1 MKNFQ
6 TTFLKNQFRIIIL
19 TKDLMLFKQK
29 TVLFI
34 EDDNIMKNQISKVLL
49 MLFAKVY
56 STNNGKDGF
65 KLYKLHSPDLIISDI
80 KMPIMDGLSLVAEI
94 RKNDYNIPIIL
105 LTNFNEKEY
114 LLNAVNLSVDGY
126 ILKPLEFNNLI
137 ITIKKSLQRNLKN
150 SEHFFLAKNLF
161 FNFTT
166 LELYYKNNVVRLGVK
181 ELELLKL
188 LIENYPKTVT
198 KDEIYFS
205 LWSYDEISESS
216 IKNLILRIRKK
227 IEHEII
233 VSVRGLGY
241 RLEILDN

>member
-1 MKNFQ
+1 M
-6 TTFLKNQFRIIIL
+6 LL
-19 TKDLMLFKQK
+19 TKDLILFKQK

-34 EDDNIMKNQISKVLL
+34 EDDTIMKNQIGEVLS

-56 STNNGKDGF
+56 TTNNGKNGF
-65 KLYKLHSPDLIISDI
+65 ELYKQYLPDLIISDI
-80 KMPIMDGLSLVAEI
+80 KMPIMDGLSLVEKI
-94 RKNDYNIPIIL
+94 RKDHYNIPIIL

-114 LLNAVNLSVDGY
+114 LLNAANLSVDGY

-137 ITIKKSLQRNLKN
+137 TTIKKSLQRNLKN
-150 SEHFFLAKNLF
+150 SEQFFLAEDLF

-166 LELYYKNNVVRLGVK
+166 SELYYKNCVVHLGVK
-181 ELELLKL
+181 ELGVLKL

-198 KDEIYFS
+198 KDEIYS
-205 LWSYDEISESS
+205 ALWSYDEISESS

-227 IEHEII
+227 IEQEII

-241 RLEILDN
+241 RLEILNN

>member
-1 MKNFQ
+1 M
-6 TTFLKNQFRIIIL
+6 

-34 EDDNIMKNQISKVLL
+34 EDDNIIKNQISEVLS
-49 MLFAKVY
+49 MLFDEVFT
-56 STNNGKDGF
+56 SDNGKDGLE
-65 KLYKLHSPDLIISDI
+65 LYKLHSPDLIISDI
-80 KMPIMDGLSLVAEI
+80 KMPIMDGLSLAEKI
-94 RKNDYNIPIIL
+94 RNDDYNTPIIL

-137 ITIKKSLQRNLKN
+137 TTIKKSLQRNLKN
-150 SEHFFLAKNLF
+150 SEQFFLAEDLF

-166 LELYYKNNVVRLGVK
+166 SELYYKNCVVHLGVK

-198 KDEIYFS
+198 KDEIYS
-205 LWSYDEISESS
+205 ALWSYDEISESS

-227 IEHEII
+227 IEQEII

-241 RLEILDN
+241 RLEILNN

>member
-1 MKNFQ
+1 M
-6 TTFLKNQFRIIIL
+6 LL

-34 EDDNIMKNQISKVLL
+34 EDDTIMKNQIGEVLS

-56 STNNGKDGF
+56 TTNNGKEGF
-65 KLYKLHSPDLIISDI
+65 ELYKQYLPDLIILDI
-80 KMPIMDGLSLVAEI
+80 KMPIMDGLSLVEKI
-94 RKNDYNIPIIL
+94 RKDDYNIPIIL

-114 LLNAVNLSVDGY
+114 LLNAANLSVDGY

-137 ITIKKSLQRNLKN
+137 NAIKKSLQRNPKN
-150 SEHFFLAKNLF
+150 SEQFFLAKNLF

-166 LELYYKNNVVRLGVK
+166 LELYHKNNVVNLGIK

-198 KDEIYFS
+198 KDEIYS
-205 LWSYDEISESS
+205 ALWSYDEISESS

-227 IEHEII
+227 IEQDII

-241 RLEILDN
+241 RLEILKD